1 MLITTFSVTLR
12 NTFTLRL
19 KQYLYSRLLRHRKC
33 TEINFT
39 KTVVRQLQF
48 MGLLFIPEG
57 FQTCKLQSV
66 VFELI

>member
-33 TEINFT
+33 TYINFI
-39 KTVVRQLQF
+39 KTVVWQLQL
-48 MGLLFIPEG
+48 MELLFIPEG
-57 FQTCKLQSV
+57 FRNVPVTFNV
-66 VFELI
+66 